1 MIIWLTIRKDS
12 LNSQWFSQSVQW
24 CREVG
29 SLAGSLL
36 LWQDWLDKVEDRD
49 LHVTG
54 GSRVKINFFLC
65 VRVWRCLALGNSGDC
80 SLVMVCQH
88 PSNDFVLHEN
98 DHCQAAYTKRL
109 ERSPIHRTM
118 HQLTGRRKPSEF
130 QAPLCHTDVIPSE
143 YMRRFAQEDGRWHKD
158 VWLST
163 YMHISLYYFLILF
176 LVPLAYQ

>member
-1 MIIWLTIRKDS
+1 MMQGSGIFSREPAIMAGLVGQSWRQRLARDWWLS
-12 LNSQWFSQSVQW
+12 S
-24 CREVG
+24 E
-29 SLAGSLL
+29 
-36 LWQDWLDKVEDRD
+36 DK
-49 LHVTG
+49 L
-54 GSRVKINFFLC
+54 FLC

-118 HQLTGRRKPSEF
+118 HQLTGRRKPSES